1 MKMNEIQNV
10 DDASAALSGVRNEAT
25 IENSDNSKVEQ
36 ENEQEIEAVDDWSAA
51 TNDVNINADSDD
63 NEVSQSSDQCIDDVN
78 DKSETSN

>member
-1 MKMNEIQNV
+1 MNEIQNV

-36 ENEQEIEAVDDWSAA
+36 ENEQEIEAVDDCSAA